1 MLYLHPAVQFAATM
15 LALYVIYT
23 GLQRFRSLH
32 LHARALFNWKRHVS
46 LGMLVLLLWSMGL
59 IGGFVV
65 TRNVWYTNFIT
76 GLHADVALMMCPL
89 IVVGFSTGY
98 YLYRFKKKR
107 ILLPLIHGLNNTI
120 LFLLAIYQ
128 VYSGW
133 QVLQKFVLESA

>member
-1 MLYLHPAVQFAATM
+1 
-15 LALYVIYT
+15 
-23 GLQRFRSLH
+23 
-32 LHARALFNWKRHVS
+32 
-46 LGMLVLLLWSMGL
+46 
-59 IGGFVV
+59 
-65 TRNVWYTNFIT
+65 
-76 GLHADVALMMCPL
+76 MCPL